1 MKKSLL
7 IICIISTILQANS
20 NYTTVKNGKVINIPD
35 YIKFDGTI
43 KSIITIENYKLA
55 KMIDEEG
62 NIIRG
67 RFNKNDNLFVNDKFK
82 INCFRYN
89 GIEYLD
95 CKKVTY

>member
-67 RFNKNDNLFVNDKFK
+67 RFYKKNDIEVNDTFY
-82 INCFRYN
+82 INCNTFN
-89 GIEYLD
+89 GIEYEH
-95 CKKVTY
+95 CY